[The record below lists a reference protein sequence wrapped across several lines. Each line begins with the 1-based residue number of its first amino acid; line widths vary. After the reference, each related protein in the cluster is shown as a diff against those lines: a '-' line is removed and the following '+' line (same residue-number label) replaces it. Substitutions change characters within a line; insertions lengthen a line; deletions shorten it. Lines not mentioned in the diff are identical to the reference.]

1 MFKAIITEDTTEIQG
16 TTSEILTGL
25 ICYIQAL
32 RKNSTPEILIKKSI
46 EIGFKDKKE
55 LENTVKRILKN
66 VYV

>member
-55 LENTVKRILKN
+55 LED
-66 VYV
+66 